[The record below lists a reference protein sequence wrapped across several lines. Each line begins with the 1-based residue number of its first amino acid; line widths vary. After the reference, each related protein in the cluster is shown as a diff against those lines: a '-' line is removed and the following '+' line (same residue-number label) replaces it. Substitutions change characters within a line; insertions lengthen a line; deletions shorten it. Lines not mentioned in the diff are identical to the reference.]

1 MRACLVAQAIPVPED
16 FEGDDGVKFL
26 CVPAATS
33 GSSAY
38 NYAVDAVWYTWGA
51 LNATEAWGTC
61 SRAGVMKT
69 LSNLCTHFPLV
80 RAEGPAALRMA

>member
-38 NYAVDAVWYTWGA
+38 NYALDAVWYTRNMP
-51 LNATEAWGTC
+51 NATEAWGTC
-61 SRAGVMKT
+61 SRAGVQLT
-69 LSNLCTHFPLV
+69 LASLCTFYSQA